1 MNVNFL
7 ISAGT
12 LMLILIVGL
21 IYFTIQDKKEERRRS
36 MHKKSV

>member
-12 LMLILIVGL
+12 LMLILIAGL
-21 IYFTIQDKKEERRRS
+21 IYFAIQDKRERRHQVTA
-36 MHKKSV
+36 HK